1 MPLTY
6 SPEHLSTRDR
16 AGRRLSP
23 LVGSDP
29 WVQRDSGAV
38 PRRAH
43 NPEVPGANPG
53 PATRY
58 RKGRQSG
65 DPGQGLSDEARF
77 RLINGPGTLHYTST
91 RRRT

>member
-16 AGRRLSP
+16 AGRRLSL

-53 PATRY
+53 PATPEEGPLSNARN
-58 RKGRQSG
+58 SG
-65 DPGQGLSDEARF
+65 AWHGGS
-77 RLINGPGTLHYTST
+77 
-91 RRRT
+91 